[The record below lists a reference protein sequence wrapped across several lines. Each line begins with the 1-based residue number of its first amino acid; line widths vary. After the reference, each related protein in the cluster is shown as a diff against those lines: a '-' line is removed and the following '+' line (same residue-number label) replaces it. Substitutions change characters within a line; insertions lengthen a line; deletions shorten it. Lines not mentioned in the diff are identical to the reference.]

1 MAGQLNQHPLAELV
15 REISAANL
23 SGALRLS
30 HERAKVVI
38 YFVGGEIVY
47 AASNLR
53 AFRLLECLRR
63 WKAVTEQQLT
73 SLPAATSDLEFAE
86 ALAQKGVIS
95 LKLLEE
101 FVERQVSELL
111 FHALQWTDG
120 LWDFDSRVRLAENI
134 RISLKI
140 KELLAASAR
149 RVSEERIY
157 ARFVNADEKILPAES
172 APEGINLQPTEAFV
186 LTRVDAPLSVREL
199 LAISGLAETETL
211 RAVYTLALGGFLH
224 LEGWPQVLT
233 PEEMEK
239 ARAAKVASAKPF
251 EPRAAQQQK
260 VESKSPAETKAP
272 PPPEEEPDEQRELEE
287 LFARLNIATNY
298 YQVLGVVRT
307 VEPAELKRNYH
318 SLAKRFHPDR
328 FRKNADAALQS
339 RIESAFARIAQA
351 YETLK
356 NKQTR
361 ALYDSKLL
369 KQQEASRHS
378 PPPPPRV
385 SEQPASGAKMGGS
398 ANHVP
403 ENQGGS
409 EQSRQASSP
418 YEAEERFKQGL
429 AALHQGD
436 RAFAIA
442 CFGDAARM
450 IPTEPRYRA
459 YFGRALAGD
468 ERMRRGAESEF
479 KAAIALDANNVAYR
493 VMLAELYCEIG
504 LIRRAHSEL
513 ERALAISPQDKAARS
528 LFEKLKGRD

>member
-1 MAGQLNQHPLAELV
+1 MAGQLNQYPLAELV
-15 REISAANL
+15 REISAANI

-38 YFVGGEIVY
+38 YFESGEIVY

-53 AFRLLECLRR
+53 AFRLSETLRR
-63 WKAVTEQQLT
+63 WKALTEEQLT
-73 SLPAATSDLEFAE
+73 SLPAVTSDLEFAE
-86 ALAQKGVIS
+86 ALVQKGVIS
-95 LKLLEE
+95 LNVLEE
-101 FVERQVSELL
+101 FVGRQVSELI

-134 RISLKI
+134 RISLKT
-140 KELLAASAR
+140 KELLVMSAR
-149 RVSEERIY
+149 RISEERINT
-157 ARFVNADEKILPAES
+157 RFSNPDEKILPAES
-172 APEGINLQPTEAFV
+172 ALEDINLQPTEAFV
-186 LTRVDAPLSVREL
+186 LSRVDAPLSVREL

-211 RAVYTLALGGFLH
+211 RAIYTLGLGGFLR
-224 LEGWPQVLT
+224 LDGWPQAFT

-251 EPRAAQQQK
+251 ESRPARQQQ
-260 VESKSPAETKAP
+260 VEAKSAAETKVADT
-272 PPPEEEPDEQRELEE
+272 PEEEPDEQRELEN
-287 LFARLNIATNY
+287 LFDRLSIATNY

-307 VEPAELKRNYH
+307 ADAAELKRKYH
-318 SLAKRFHPDR
+318 KLAKRFHPDR
-328 FRKNADAALQS
+328 FRKNADAELQA
-339 RIESAFARIAQA
+339 RVETAFARIAQA

-361 ALYDSKLL
+361 AVYDSKLL
-369 KQQEASRHS
+369 KQQEASRNN
-378 PPPPPRV
+378 PPPRV
-385 SEQPASGAKMGGS
+385 SEQPASTARTS
-398 ANHVP
+398 ANHAP
-403 ENQGGS
+403 EPPGRS
-409 EQSRQASSP
+409 EQSRQDSSP
-418 YEAEERFKQGL
+418 YEAEERFKQGF

-442 CFGDAARM
+442 CLGEAARL

-479 KAAIALDANNVAYR
+479 KAAIALDANNISYR

-513 ERALAISPQDKAARS
+513 ERALAINPQDKDARS
-528 LFEKLKGRD
+528 LFEKLKGRA